1 MCIVHNLE
9 YVSNT
14 QVVVMELRAEDSPVT
29 LINNNNDATLLAEY
43 ENIDSLD
50 VIRPSAIELFHFFF
64 SFLHRD
70 LCSAITVVE
79 WTSSDHGEN

>member
-64 SFLHRD
+64 LSYIVTYALQ
-70 LCSAITVVE
+70 
-79 WTSSDHGEN
+79 